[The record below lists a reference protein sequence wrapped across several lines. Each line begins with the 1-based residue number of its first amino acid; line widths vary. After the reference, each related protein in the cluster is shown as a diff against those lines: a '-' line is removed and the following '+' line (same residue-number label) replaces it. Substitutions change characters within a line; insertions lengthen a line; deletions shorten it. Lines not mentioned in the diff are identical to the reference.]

1 MSLDSELQ
9 TPTFVMLVLGV
20 HSSALSHWSTHY
32 HYAFIVE
39 ELSVCAAL
47 YKSYSH
53 KENFNSHR
61 GIFGASYKLGGT
73 PAYLSFYLFSQV
85 TQK

>member
-1 MSLDSELQ
+1 
-9 TPTFVMLVLGV
+9 MLILGL

-32 HYAFIVE
+32 HYTFIVE
-39 ELSVCAAL
+39 VLSVCSAL
-47 YKSYSH
+47 YKNYSH
-53 KENFNSHR
+53 KENFDSHR
-61 GIFGASYKLGGT
+61 GIFGGIYKLGVT